1 MFFILGRLI
10 ALTFCVCS
18 LFEHECNAFDLH
30 VWLLKFCLEHAC
42 DVTHTCIWINP
53 KREINQTIEQKR
65 VFFLAKTFI
74 CLVEVL
80 DNLGN
85 LIIVLL
91 LCYFEFAYS
100 LNSL

>member
-65 VFFLAKTFI
+65 GFFFSKNVHLSCGSAGQFGQSNYCFTT
-74 CLVEVL
+74 
-80 DNLGN
+80 
-85 LIIVLL
+85 LL
-91 LCYFEFAYS
+91 L
-100 LNSL
+100 